1 MVSLHKEG
9 FGDKLYLDEITSIIC
24 LPKGEQVQVSKCG
37 VEGTKSERLEQR
49 FIVVNDRNA
58 ESHAPNDLG
67 SSRENNVDRM
77 IVVIN
82 GVESQFPKDKLGEL
96 LNIIFGEASKER
108 EGREKKEK
116 LRKEEKE
123 KEEKKKLKKKEE
135 EEKKKKEREEK
146 KQKEEARRG
155 EEKARD
161 ESEKG
166 KEASSSIVET
176 EFKRM
181 AKKAQ

>member
-1 MVSLHKEG
+1 MLK
-9 FGDKLYLDEITSIIC
+9 
-24 LPKGEQVQVSKCG
+24 QSKR
-37 VEGTKSERLEQR
+37 KQQNKALK
-49 FIVVNDRNA
+49 
-58 ESHAPNDLG
+58 
-67 SSRENNVDRM
+67 

-82 GVESQFPKDKLGEL
+82 GVKSQFPKDKLGEL

-155 EEKARD
+155 EEKPRD

-166 KEASSSIVET
+166 KEASSSIVKT